1 MVVYLGI
8 QEGGEDVDVNS
19 YLIVSRGR
27 GFFLDLGGYKIF
39 LKVFVNVF
47 KYVDLRN
54 IEYIYIC
61 YQDFDVVGSFFLWRE
76 ISNVKIVIYWFW
88 MRFLLYFGF
97 EDFKSVIYEF
107 FDEGE
112 ILNFGVIM
120 FEFIFV
126 YFFYSLGYFMVYDCR
141 SKFLFIGD
149 IGIVFLDD
157 FYIVVENMERYI

>member
-1 MVVYLGI
+1 M
-8 QEGGEDVDVNS
+8 
-19 YLIVSRGR
+19 R
-27 GFFLDLGGYKIF
+27 
-39 LKVFVNVF
+39 
-47 KYVDLRN
+47 
-54 IEYIYIC
+54 
-61 YQDFDVVGSFFLWRE
+61 RE